1 MASDFLLEI
10 AGIKGESNDSKHK
23 ETIEIESFSW
33 GCSNAGA
40 HALGGGG
47 GAGKVAFQDVHL
59 TTTVNKASPVLM
71 MSCAQGKHIE
81 KAVLYVRKQGGKQED
96 FYVITMKDLLISG
109 YQSGDTASGGALPTD
124 QFSLNFAEIK
134 FEYKPQ
140 KPDGSLGGAV
150 TGTWNLKTNK
160 P

>member
-1 MASDFLLEI
+1 MASDFLLEL
-10 AGIKGESNDSKHK
+10 AGIKGESSDAAHK

-33 GCSNAGA
+33 GVSNMGS
-40 HALGGGG
+40 HATGGGG
-47 GAGKVAFQDVHL
+47 GAGKCSFQDIHF
-59 TTTVNKASPVLM
+59 TTAVNKSSPTLM

-81 KAVLYVRKQGGKQED
+81 KAVLFVRKQGEKQQE
-96 FYVITMKDLLISG
+96 YYTITLKDLLVSG
-109 YQSGDTASGGALPTD
+109 YQSADSSGGSLPTD

-140 KPDGSLGGAV
+140 KEDGTLGGVV